1 MIAYLLLILL
11 VMTSRAHEQ
20 YVFQR
25 VESDVVVQHIG
36 NILIVK
42 SSQPLRLMEQ
52 PGARQY
58 SYLADCTDADCMW
71 LLRPGTRYLVR
82 QDSDRLIV
90 DYYGNESPLSQVS
103 SIKAEDART
112 LILVVWE
119 KDMVSKIEKAII
131 DSDLGLNPAVAGT
144 NIRIAMPPLTEERR
158 MDFIKLVKNEVEQ
171 TKVAIRNIRRDA
183 NTKAKELVKNKEI
196 SEDDEK
202 NHNDQIQK
210 LTDLHI
216 GNIDDILKDKE
227 ADLMQV

>member
-1 MIAYLLLILL
+1 MLENIKKETQQKMTKSVESLKANL
-11 VMTSRAHEQ
+11 VKIRTGRAH
-20 YVFQR
+20 
-25 VESDVVVQHIG
+25 
-36 NILIVK
+36 
-42 SSQPLRLMEQ
+42 P
-52 PGARQY
+52 
-58 SYLADCTDADCMW
+58 T
-71 LLRPGTRYLVR
+71 LLDG
-82 QDSDRLIV
+82 IKV
-90 DYYGNESPLSQVS
+90 DYYGNETPLSQVS
-103 SIKAEDART
+103 SIKAEDARN
-112 LILVVWE
+112 LLLVVWE

-131 DSDLGLNPAVAGT
+131 NSDLGLNPAVAGT